1 MKNKWICA
9 LLALC
14 LVLPVSAQA
23 VAVESGDEYC
33 FSSREF
39 GENIR
44 GVFLLEVPESGTF
57 RLSDRVLQPGD
68 ALTAE
73 QLDQTVFAPDLTEAD
88 TQATLRY
95 YPIGEALESET
106 TLSLGI
112 RGKENKPPE
121 AQDSSLETY
130 KNIPNTG
137 KLLAKDPEGEAL
149 TYTVTRQPR
158 RGSVEIG
165 AEGSFTYT
173 PKNNKVGVDSFAYT
187 ASDPGGKISREA
199 TVTITILRPTEPN
212 DYADTEGMDCC
223 FFAQW
228 MRSTGI
234 FSGENLAGELC
245 FQPEKKV
252 TRGELLTMV
261 VKTLGIPLEE
271 DPEPQTLSAY
281 PKWLRP
287 YAAAALRY
295 GLADRGIWQTEDW
308 DSETPASHQEAAE
321 LLCAALDLE
330 GEDLNQVLAEKEIAL
345 PEEGDLTR
353 AQAANALYKLSK
365 LVQSA

>member
-1 MKNKWICA
+1 MKKKRICA
-9 LLALC
+9 ALALC
-14 LVLPVSAQA
+14 LLLPVSARAA
-23 VAVESGDEYC
+23 VVESGSEYC
-33 FSSREF
+33 FSSQEF
-39 GENIR
+39 GADIQ
-44 GVFLLEVPESGTF
+44 GVFLLEVPENGTLK
-57 RLSDRVLQPGD
+57 LSDRVLRPGD

-73 QLDQTVFAPDLTEAD
+73 QLDQTVFAPNLTEAD
-88 TQATLRY
+88 TQATVRY
-95 YPIGEALESET
+95 YPVGEDLKAET

-130 KNIPNTG
+130 KNIANTG
-137 KLLAKDPEGEAL
+137 KLLASDPEGEAL

-158 RGSVEIG
+158 RGNVEIG
-165 AEGSFTYT
+165 EDGSFTYT

-187 ASDPGGKISREA
+187 ASDPGGKTSREA
-199 TVTITILRPTEPN
+199 TVTITILRPTEPD
-212 DYADTEGMDCC
+212 DYADTEGTDCC
-223 FFAQW
+223 FSAQW

-234 FSGENLAGELC
+234 FSGESLAGELC

-252 TRGELLTMV
+252 SRGELLTMV
-261 VKTLGIPLEE
+261 VKTLSIPLEE
-271 DPEPQTLSAY
+271 SPEPKTLSAY

-295 GLADRGIWQTEDW
+295 GLTDRGVWQTEDW
-308 DSETPASHQEAAE
+308 DSETPASNREAAE

-330 GEDLNQVLAEKEIAL
+330 GENLNEVLAEKEIAL

-353 AQAANALYKLSK
+353 AQAANALYQLSK
-365 LVQSA
+365 FVQTA

>member
-1 MKNKWICA
+1 M
-9 LLALC
+9 
-14 LVLPVSAQA
+14 
-23 VAVESGDEYC
+23 
-33 FSSREF
+33 
-39 GENIR
+39 
-44 GVFLLEVPESGTF
+44 
-57 RLSDRVLQPGD
+57 
-68 ALTAE
+68 TAE
-73 QLDQTVFAPDLTEAD
+73 QLDQTVFAPDLTEVD

-121 AQDSSLETY
+121 ARDSSLETY

-187 ASDPGGKISREA
+187 ASDPGGKTSREA

-212 DYADTEGMDCC
+212 DYADTEGTDCC

-321 LLCAALDLE
+321 HNKAGVYDSCFVIKLRRSLLKYTTTATE
-330 GEDLNQVLAEKEIAL
+330 RQQSESTVSKMHLAPSLAQKVQDRSLAKSHKL
-345 PEEGDLTR
+345 LT
-353 AQAANALYKLSK
+353 STP
-365 LVQSA
+365 